1 LGWRSH
7 CLQPKLTNAE
17 NQQVDTSLTIS
28 VERQSVSLI
37 VEGITGD
44 LKNRLVARKA
54 KGMRCV
60 VFLSNKIVSNWGST
74 SW

>member
-1 LGWRSH
+1 LA
-7 CLQPKLTNAE
+7 LILFTAKLTNAE
-17 NQQVDTSLTIS
+17 NQQVDMSLTIS

-54 KGMRCV
+54 NGRRCV
-60 VFLSNKIVSNWGST
+60 VFLF
-74 SW
+74 